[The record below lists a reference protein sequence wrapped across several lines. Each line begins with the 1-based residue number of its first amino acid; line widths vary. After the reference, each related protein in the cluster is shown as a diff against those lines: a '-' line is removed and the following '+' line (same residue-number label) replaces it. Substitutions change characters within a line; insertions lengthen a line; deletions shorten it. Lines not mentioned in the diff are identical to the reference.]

1 MKSLE
6 TYTFDLLHGRIV
18 LRGRLGAA
26 LISALLLEMLS
37 VAVNPTRR
45 SDINC
50 FWTIL
55 AVIIYSATLLEL
67 ASSRE
72 VKKAL
77 GVALY
82 TLAFSAILYFTTWC
96 LGGFAAIALTLFY
109 LLETIEVKLDDLDV
123 PQTND

>member
-37 VAVNPTRR
+37 VAVNTTRR

-82 TLAFSAILYFTTWC
+82 TLEIGRAH
-96 LGGFAAIALTLFY
+96 
-109 LLETIEVKLDDLDV
+109 V
-123 PQTND
+123 